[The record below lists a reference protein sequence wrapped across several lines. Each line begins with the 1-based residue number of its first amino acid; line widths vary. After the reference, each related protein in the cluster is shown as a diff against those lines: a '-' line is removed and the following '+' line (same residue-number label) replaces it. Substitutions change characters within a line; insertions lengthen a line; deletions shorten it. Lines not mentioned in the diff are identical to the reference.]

1 MVSKPD
7 DLSVTQRHELA
18 WSVSYAKP
26 SDPKKKARLL
36 DRAFSLGAPLA
47 LGRGYAQ
54 QGETTQ
60 ARFALVADAA
70 LTAVLVIAWK
80 LASATSTAC
89 LDALCTLS

>member
-1 MVSKPD
+1 MVSKPG
-7 DLSVTQRHELA
+7 DLSVNQRHELA

-26 SDPKKKARLL
+26 SDPKKKARSL
-36 DRAFSLGAPLA
+36 DRAFSLGTPLA
-47 LGRGYAQ
+47 LGRGSAQ
-54 QGETTQ
+54 WDERSQ
-60 ARFALVADAA
+60 ARFVLVAEAA